1 MDGKSLTPTAAAAA
15 ATRDSEPREAVWAEL
30 AAPILDDE
38 SLVRAIAAGQ
48 RQRDAMPWR
57 RVEIRWVDLRAG
69 RHLQVTRY
77 DATQAHTSNHEAVEA
92 RRVVEELLRLP
103 FANWHV
109 ETTAVTLQ
117 VRVTKKGRALVHRSA
132 GVAAQATRGHDRVKA
147 RHVSPDDPM
156 LRALGITDAQGRVKP
171 TRERKYRQ
179 VEEFLT
185 AALPALDEAIA
196 AGRLPTPSPDR
207 PLRVVDL
214 GCGNGYLT
222 FALQSVLASRGLLV
236 EVVGVDVKE
245 QSREHNTAVAETLG
259 VGEST
264 RFEVGTIADVVLDP
278 APDVVVALHACDTA
292 TDDALA
298 RAVEWGSGLLLAA
311 PCCHHDVAAQIKAGT
326 VQEPYA
332 AITRHGILRERL
344 ADTLTD
350 ALRAAILRR
359 EGYRVDVIEFVESQH
374 TPRNTMLRATLT
386 GHRSATAAAEAAGL
400 AAQWG
405 VRPAL
410 ENRLTSTSRRD

>member
-1 MDGKSLTPTAAAAA
+1 MPEPLSQVLDEIRGAILSEGFVRAVGSG
-15 ATRDSEPREAVWAEL
+15 RRRGHEPR
-30 AAPILDDE
+30 
-38 SLVRAIAAGQ
+38 
-48 RQRDAMPWR
+48 WR
-57 RVEIRWVDLRAG
+57 RVEVRPVGLRSGA
-69 RHLQVTRY
+69 HLQVVAY
-77 DATQAHTSNHEAVEA
+77 DQTQAFTSNHPLGPAATQAVD
-92 RRVVEELLRLP
+92 ELLAAP
-103 FANWHV
+103 FGNWHL
-109 ETTAVTLQ
+109 ETTDATTQ
-117 VRVTKKGRALVHRSA
+117 VRVTKKGDALVHRNRA
-132 GVAAQATRGHDRVKA
+132 DRAAADGSHDRVKA
-147 RHVSPDDPM
+147 RFVAADHPM
-156 LRALGITDAQGRVKP
+156 LKALGIADAQGRVKP
-171 TRERKYRQ
+171 SRERKYRQ
-179 VEEFLT
+179 VEEFLA
-185 AALPALDEAIA
+185 AALPALDEAVT
-196 AGRLPTPSPDR
+196 AGRLPSPTPDR

-222 FALQSVLASRGLLV
+222 FALQAVLDARGV
-236 EVVGVDVKE
+236 PAEIIGVDVKE
-245 QSREHNTAVAETLG
+245 QARDHNTRVAEALG
-259 VGEST
+259 VGESA
-264 RFEVGTIADVVLDP
+264 RFEVGTIAEVLLDP

-298 RAVEWGSGLLLAA
+298 RAVRWGSGLVLAA

-326 VQEPYA
+326 VQGSVA

-386 GHRSATAAAEAAGL
+386 GHRSVTAAAEAEGL

-410 ENRLTSTSRRD
+410 EDRLAGPPG